1 MMYKAKCAA
10 VNAENPCVQLWN
22 LDNMWGLFK
31 VALWNALDPLTCF
44 LVSLKCVY
52 LGTTLLTKYDHKFPR
67 RNKEIRFVFIISTLV
82 RSMIYQIDSI
92 KPAYKLSPLVWYITR
107 EKKKVLKIKRKK
119 KFDVFGLNE
128 RKRWRLLFIS
138 CVFGLK
144 EKKDEGFLFLHFF
157 ASFIDKFI
165 SFEGIFS
172 RGYRVV
178 KWASWVWFMFKLNS
192 NSLNLTRDLSL
203 ILFEY
208 IQTV

>member
-1 MMYKAKCAA
+1 MKLYFCFLIRSFVGKSIEIFWWWGVAADVNVWYKSSKVWMMYKAKCAA

-107 EKKKVLKIKRKK
+107 EKKSFKNKK
-119 KFDVFGLNE
+119 KKEIWCIWIEWEKKMKVTFYFLCLWIE
-128 RKRWRLLFIS
+128 REKRWR
-138 CVFGLK
+138 
-144 EKKDEGFLFLHFF
+144 
-157 ASFIDKFI
+157 I
-165 SFEGIFS
+165 SFLAFLCKF
-172 RGYRVV
+172 YR
-178 KWASWVWFMFKLNS
+178 
-192 NSLNLTRDLSL
+192 
-203 ILFEY
+203 
-208 IQTV
+208 